1 MYLCIVDL
9 YRRFRFFIRVDRI
22 LRRSLGVSES
32 AAADTYVK
40 PAPPL
45 AADRFKDP
53 EPEAQVVPPM
63 EDAPPVE
70 IPSYTQQAHW
80 EVEEIDEE
88 GNVIRTVPHDE
99 L

>member
-1 MYLCIVDL
+1 MRAGIFSEYPVP
-9 YRRFRFFIRVDRI
+9 RFFIRVDRI
-22 LRRSLGVSES
+22 LRRSLGVSET
-32 AAADTYVK
+32 APTETFVK

-53 EPEAQVVPPM
+53 EPEPEVK
-63 EDAPPVE
+63 
-70 IPSYTQQAHW
+70 IPSFTEQAHW

-88 GNVIRTVPHDE
+88 GNVIQKVPHDE